1 MDIILAFPDMF
12 LILDCANRFF
22 CKSLL
27 CCCSELPISGYLFLK
42 TFYPISKLV
51 SQIKHLYMLNIHCA
65 YLYPL
70 RGVLNILVC
79 SHLGSIIAYCLELV
93 KQASVLESM
102 LFLSLYV
109 LTFYGC

>member
-1 MDIILAFPDMF
+1 MTTF
-12 LILDCANRFF
+12 L
-22 CKSLL
+22 K
-27 CCCSELPISGYLFLK
+27 K
-42 TFYPISKLV
+42 TFYPIPKLV

-93 KQASVLESM
+93 KQAAVLESM